1 MKGLSQIANNTED
14 ELDTPSEN
22 ATIIKELY
30 KQCSYKRSGYVQQ
43 DRHKKMDGSLVL
55 SVQDIAS
62 KLIDSNLQCHYCCE
76 TSTVFYENVRDPE
89 QWTLDRLDNSIGH
102 IKDNVVI
109 CCLSCNLR
117 RKTMNEERYLFTK
130 QFKYKETSIENNFMS
145 NTINEY
151 SIPCIVKDAIPLREH
166 ENIYNKLGLFIQ
178 QNKVP
183 HIIFS
188 RGKWMWEKN
197 NIIFLF
203 I

>member
-1 MKGLSQIANNTED
+1 MEETRTILLPSHEKKKKEKPKRKISTKWDQHIVESTLEQIIEGLSQIANNTAD
-14 ELDTPSEN
+14 ELGTGPDS

-62 KLIDSNLQCHYCCE
+62 KLVNSNLLCHYCSE
-76 TSTVFYENVRDPE
+76 TSTVFYENVRDPK

-102 IKDNVVI
+102 IKENVVI

-130 QFKYKETSIENNFMS
+130 Q
-145 NTINEY
+145 
-151 SIPCIVKDAIPLREH
+151 L
-166 ENIYNKLGLFIQ
+166 NIKKQ
-178 QNKVP
+178 V
-183 HIIFS
+183 
-188 RGKWMWEKN
+188 
-197 NIIFLF
+197 
-203 I
+203 

>member
-1 MKGLSQIANNTED
+1 MEETRTILLPSHEKKKKEKPKRKISTEWDQHIVECTLEQIMEGLSQIANNTED
-14 ELDTPSEN
+14 ELDTPLDN

-76 TSTVFYENVRDPE
+76 TSTVFYENVRDPK

-130 QFKYKETSIENNFMS
+130 Q
-145 NTINEY
+145 
-151 SIPCIVKDAIPLREH
+151 L
-166 ENIYNKLGLFIQ
+166 NIKKQ
-178 QNKVP
+178 V
-183 HIIFS
+183 
-188 RGKWMWEKN
+188 
-197 NIIFLF
+197 
-203 I
+203 